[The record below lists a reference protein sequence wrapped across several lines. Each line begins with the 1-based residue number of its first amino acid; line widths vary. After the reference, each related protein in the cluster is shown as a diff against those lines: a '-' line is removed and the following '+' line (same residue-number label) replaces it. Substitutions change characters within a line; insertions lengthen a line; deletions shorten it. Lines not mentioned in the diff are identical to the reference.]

1 MKPGK
6 KTDEHRSYNL
16 EGLAAF
22 LSARPPAYRTHP
34 RMFDTECLHTPYLP
48 PPTNPNTSAGHRSPA
63 LKPQRHSVPE
73 ADLLNLDANSS
84 KPVRRKTGFSKT
96 PGGRSRPSNGGG
108 EETDD
113 DEHDEEW
120 VPDVFLFEYG
130 TVVIWGMT
138 EKEEKRFLSSLYVI
152 PSSRDED
159 ADSVGR
165 SSSWKSCR
173 RKMWR
178 WKI

>member
-1 MKPGK
+1 M
-6 KTDEHRSYNL
+6 DRSYNL
-16 EGLAAF
+16 EGLAAY

-48 PPTNPNTSAGHRSPA
+48 PPTTNTNTNTNSGHRSPA
-63 LKPQRHSVPE
+63 LKPHRHTVPE
-73 ADLLNLDANSS
+73 AYLLNLDTN
-84 KPVRRKTGFSKT
+84 KPPIARRKTGFSKT
-96 PGGRSRPSNGGG
+96 PGGRSRQPSNGGNG

-138 EKEEKRFLSSLYVI
+138 EKEEKRFLGSLYV
-152 PSSRDED
+152 PLFAVS
-159 ADSVGR
+159 
-165 SSSWKSCR
+165 
-173 RKMWR
+173 
-178 WKI
+178 

>member
-1 MKPGK
+1 MKLIV
-6 KTDEHRSYNL
+6 RSYNL
-16 EGLAAF
+16 EGLAAY

-48 PPTNPNTSAGHRSPA
+48 PPTNTNTSAGHRSPA
-63 LKPQRHSVPE
+63 LKPHRHTVPE
-73 ADLLNLDANSS
+73 ADLLNLDNPSNP
-84 KPVRRKTGFSKT
+84 KPERRKTGFSKT
-96 PGGRSRPSNGGG
+96 PGGRSRQPSNGGGGG

-138 EKEEKRFLSSLYVI
+138 EREEKRFLGSL
-152 PSSRDED
+152 
-159 ADSVGR
+159 
-165 SSSWKSCR
+165 
-173 RKMWR
+173 
-178 WKI
+178 

>member
-1 MKPGK
+1 MN
-6 KTDEHRSYNL
+6 RSYNL
-16 EGLAAF
+16 EGLAAY

-48 PPTNPNTSAGHRSPA
+48 PPTNNTSAGHRSPA
-63 LKPQRHSVPE
+63 LKPHRHAVPE
-73 ADLLNLDANSS
+73 ADLLNLDNPSNP
-84 KPVRRKTGFSKT
+84 KPERRKTGFSKT
-96 PGGRSRPSNGGG
+96 PGGRSRQPSNGGGG

-138 EKEEKRFLSSLYVI
+138 EREEKRFLGSLQVPLLI
-152 PSSRDED
+152 
-159 ADSVGR
+159 GI
-165 SSSWKSCR
+165 
-173 RKMWR
+173 RKC
-178 WKI
+178 